1 MCHCEGKP
9 VITFTLL
16 IIYLTLILL
25 FLDSQNY
32 ISDDHRFTLSLL
44 RISEASFFLGV
55 RTGIVVGGDE
65 EEDAGTESVADMLVF
80 CCVKDFH

>member
-1 MCHCEGKP
+1 M
-9 VITFTLL
+9 ITSHYIYLKL
-16 IIYLTLILL
+16 IIS
-25 FLDSQNY
+25 FLDRQKNRQNY

-55 RTGIVVGGDE
+55 RTGLVVGGDE
-65 EEDAGTESVADMLVF
+65 EEDAGTESEAGMLVF